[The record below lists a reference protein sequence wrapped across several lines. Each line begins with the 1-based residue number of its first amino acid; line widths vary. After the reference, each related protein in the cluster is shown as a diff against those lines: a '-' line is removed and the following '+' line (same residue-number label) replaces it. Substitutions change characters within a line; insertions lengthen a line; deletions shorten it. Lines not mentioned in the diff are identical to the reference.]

1 MFEFHGPTTLRDSWC
16 PVAILYSDS
25 VYHTYVAS
33 NGTVFDITSIE
44 GKVCTVR
51 HELSLTSNEYLS
63 GDAPHWGDYDDTTCI
78 EEVLR
83 MGLILL

>member
-63 GDAPHWGDYDDTTCI
+63 DKSVMMLPTRVITMIQPVNHAK
-78 EEVLR
+78 LR
-83 MGLILL
+83 